1 MPLPSWLVQIL
12 ITSPVKPLKSTVGCS
27 STRIIILKSSEFL
40 LSWAFFMLK
49 VTTDVINTAKV
60 DDVETTIRKIV
71 PAGLDYAV
79 DSIGYGPLITD
90 LLHSLGTDGKL
101 YLIGIAGK
109 LDLTGMDIISE
120 SKQIIGL
127 IEGDA
132 IPQLFIPKLIKYF
145 KKGKFPLI
153 N

>member
-1 MPLPSWLVQIL
+1 M
-12 ITSPVKPLKSTVGCS
+12 
-27 STRIIILKSSEFL
+27 

-60 DDVETTIRKIV
+60 DDVETAIREIIV

-79 DSIGYGPLITD
+79 DSIGYGPLIID
-90 LLHSLGTDGKL
+90 LLHSLGTDEKL
-101 YLIGIAGK
+101 CLIGIAGK
-109 LDLTGMDIISE
+109 LDLTGMDIMGE

>member
-1 MPLPSWLVQIL
+1 M
-12 ITSPVKPLKSTVGCS
+12 
-27 STRIIILKSSEFL
+27 

-60 DDVETTIRKIV
+60 DDVKTAIRKIIV

-79 DSIGYGPLITD
+79 DSIGYGPLIID
-90 LLHSLGTDGKL
+90 LLHSLGTDEKL
-101 YLIGIAGK
+101 CLIGIAGK
-109 LDLTGMDIISE
+109 LDLTGMDIMGE

-132 IPQLFIPKLIKYF
+132 IPQLFIPKLIKYS
-145 KKGKFPLI
+145 KKGKFPVDKLMKFYSFDQVNQAFDDFTSGKVI
-153 N
+153 KPVITFE

>member
-1 MPLPSWLVQIL
+1 
-12 ITSPVKPLKSTVGCS
+12 
-27 STRIIILKSSEFL
+27 
-40 LSWAFFMLK
+40 MLK

-60 DDVETTIRKIV
+60 DDVETAIRKIV

-79 DSIGYGPLITD
+79 DSIGYGPLIID
-90 LLHSLGTDGKL
+90 LLHSLGTDEKL
-101 YLIGIAGK
+101 CLIGIAGK
-109 LDLTGMDIISE
+109 LDLTGMDIMGE

-132 IPQLFIPKLIKYF
+132 IPKLIIPKLIKYF

>member
-1 MPLPSWLVQIL
+1 
-12 ITSPVKPLKSTVGCS
+12 
-27 STRIIILKSSEFL
+27 
-40 LSWAFFMLK
+40 MLK

-71 PAGLDYAV
+71 PADLDYAV

-109 LDLTGMDIISE
+109 LDLTRTEAIADLIHAE
-120 SKQIIGL
+120 SPAAVRQALVFTG
-127 IEGDA
+127 
-132 IPQLFIPKLIKYF
+132 
-145 KKGKFPLI
+145 
-153 N
+153 